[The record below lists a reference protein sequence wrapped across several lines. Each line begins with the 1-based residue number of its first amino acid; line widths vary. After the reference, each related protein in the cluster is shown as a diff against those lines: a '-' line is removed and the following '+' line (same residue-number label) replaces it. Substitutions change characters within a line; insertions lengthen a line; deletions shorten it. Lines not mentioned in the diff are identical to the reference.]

1 MRTRSVCGSTR
12 TMALRPESV
21 THAAPSGPT
30 MPPCGLEPE
39 PSALSR
45 VLPVLGSRPP
55 RAPAR
60 RAVYQTPPSAAGAT
74 TWGWQPAGTAYSCST
89 SATAE
94 STPMANSH
102 TDTNNILII
111 GVLLLFAIANR
122 SIERAS
128 DEHRVSGG
136 AEGEVA
142 AATMP

>member
-1 MRTRSVCGSTR
+1 MRTRSVCDSTR

-39 PSALSR
+39 PSAIWR
-45 VLPVLGSRPP
+45 VLPVLGSSPP

-60 RAVYQTPPSAAGAT
+60 WAVYQTPPSAAGAT
-74 TWGWQPAGTAYSCST
+74 SWGWLPTGTAYSCTT
-89 SATAE
+89 SAAAE
-94 STPMANSH
+94 SPPMANSH
-102 TDTNNILII
+102 ADTNNILII

-122 SIERAS
+122 CIERAS
-128 DEHRVSGG
+128 DEHLGSGG